1 MLDTESEEWRKR
13 IELRKIDEFQ
23 KAMRWFVLVVF
34 LMNWYTWFLLIS
46 WHWGDDVEPC
56 GGGGAAFIV
65 SGALYPDV
73 FQARGLSAYRGV
85 LHVYPSWFGLGSCC
99 WPVTGKQLCE

>member
-1 MLDTESEEWRKR
+1 MQQGGTMLDTESEEWRKR

-46 WHWGDDVEPC
+46 RHWGEMWNHVAAVGLLSLSPAPC
-56 GGGGAAFIV
+56 ILMFFKREA
-65 SGALYPDV
+65 YPPTAV
-73 FQARGLSAYRGV
+73 FFTYILLGLAWGV
-85 LHVYPSWFGLGSCC
+85 AVGR
-99 WPVTGKQLCE
+99 